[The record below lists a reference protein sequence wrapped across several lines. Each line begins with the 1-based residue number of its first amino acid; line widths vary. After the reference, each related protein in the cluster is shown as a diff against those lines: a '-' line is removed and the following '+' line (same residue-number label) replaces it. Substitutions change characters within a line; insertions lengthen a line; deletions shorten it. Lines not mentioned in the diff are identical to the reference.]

1 MDRISLATYLSYK
14 RYEITSTKKVQ
25 AAESRIETAQLF
37 SKSSRILRN
46 LVYNTVHKRPTLPL
60 VLNQT
65 NQIHTLPS

>member
-46 LVYNTVHKRPTLPL
+46 LV
-60 VLNQT
+60 
-65 NQIHTLPS
+65 